1 MSMRELLVQDFLTAS
16 QHTPVIDVRSP
27 GEFEGGHIP
36 GAKNIPLFSNEERAI
51 VGTTYK
57 QVGRDEAVLEGL
69 TIVGPKMRGF
79 VESSLELAP
88 AKKVLVHC
96 WRGGMRS
103 SSFGWLLKKAGMDVQ
118 LLRGGYKSYRNYVLE
133 YFEQPARLT
142 ILSGETGSG
151 KTELLHELR
160 KQGEQVIDLEGLA
173 HHRGSAFG
181 SLGLPD
187 QPTTEQFHNLLHN
200 EWEKLDLNRPVWMED
215 ESFSIGKVGMPK
227 PLWDKVKVAPAI
239 AVQVPL
245 ELRINRLVNE
255 YGKFSKAQLAE
266 AVHKIKR
273 KLGDQR
279 HQQALNDLEE
289 NKLDVVA
296 ENMLLYY
303 DKAYRKGLEKKPIL
317 YNLALPDNNL
327 AANARKLI
335 EFRKEIEC
343 TLV

>member
-1 MSMRELLVQDFLTAS
+1 MRELSVQDFLAAA

-36 GAKNIPLFSNEERAI
+36 GAINIPLFSNKERAI

-69 TIVGPKMRGF
+69 SIVGPKMRSF
-79 VESSLELAP
+79 VASSLELAP

-103 SSFGWLLKKAGMDVQ
+103 NSFGWLLEKAGMEVW
-118 LLRGGYKSYRNYVLE
+118 LLQGGYKSYRNHILKA
-133 YFEQPARLT
+133 FERPARLT

-160 KQGEQVIDLEGLA
+160 NQGEQVIDLEGLA
-173 HHRGSAFG
+173 RHRGSAFG

-187 QPTTEQFHNLLHN
+187 QPTTEQFHNLLHH
-200 EWEKLDLNRPVWMED
+200 EWEKMDLTRPVWMED
-215 ESFSIGKVGMPK
+215 ESFSIGQVGMPK

-245 ELRINRLVNE
+245 ELRVKRLVNE

-273 KLGDQR
+273 KLGSLR

-289 NKLDVVA
+289 NKLDKVA

-303 DKAYRKGLEKKPIL
+303 DKTYRKGLDKKPVL
-317 YNLALPDNNL
+317 YHLPLPDNNL
-327 AANARKLI
+327 TANARSLI
-335 EFRKEIEC
+335 KFREEIEYI
-343 TLV
+343 LV